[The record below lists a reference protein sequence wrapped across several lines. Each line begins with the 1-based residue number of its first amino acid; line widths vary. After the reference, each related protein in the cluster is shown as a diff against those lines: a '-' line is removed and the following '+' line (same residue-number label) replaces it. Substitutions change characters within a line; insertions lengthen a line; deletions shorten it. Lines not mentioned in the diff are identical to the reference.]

1 VSTRLRGGLHAFAP
15 AKVNLTLAVLGRR
28 SDGFHDLESV
38 FARIGLYDEVV
49 VEPLTDW
56 ERSSGSEELI
66 IEPLDPAEA
75 ARHGSARAAH
85 TPTGDDLILQAAAAL
100 RHQAPPSLAL
110 KRLRFRLTKRIP
122 VAAGLGGGSSDAAAA
137 LLLAALA
144 WKLEMEHDRLMTVAE
159 RLGSDVPFFASA
171 LRLALVRGR
180 GESISSLG
188 TPAGPLG
195 VVTVTPG
202 HRLSTPQVFSQLGL
216 SRTRE
221 ASHAREAT
229 RKLADLIAMGAA
241 PSAIVAMAPELRD
254 ANDLWP
260 AAIKVLPSLAWA
272 RDDLE
277 RAMGVPVLMSGSGPT
292 LVALY
297 PSPAQAR
304 AAADRLAGSLPPS
317 ISGAAVHAADLP
329 AAH

>member
-1 VSTRLRGGLHAFAP
+1 MSTRLRGGLHAYAP
-15 AKVNLTLAVLGRR
+15 AKINLTLAVLGRR
-28 SDGFHDLESV
+28 PDGFHDLESV
-38 FARIGLYDEVV
+38 FARIGLYDEIV

-56 ERSSGSEELI
+56 EPSTGLEELVV
-66 IEPLDPAEA
+66 EPPEPSRRGAP
-75 ARHGSARAAH
+75 GAAH
-85 TPTGDDLILQAAAAL
+85 AASPKDLILQAAAAL
-100 RHQAPPSLAL
+100 RHQAPPDLPL

-144 WKLEMEHDRLMTVAE
+144 WKLEMEHDRLMAVAE

-188 TPAGPLG
+188 STGGALG
-195 VVTVTPG
+195 VVTVTPT
-202 HRLSTPQVFSQLGL
+202 HRVSTPQVFDQLGL
-216 SRTRE
+216 VRTRE
-221 ASHAREAT
+221 QTTAKAAT
-229 RKLADLIAMGAA
+229 RKLADLISTGAP

-254 ANDLWP
+254 ANDLWQ
-260 AAIKVLPSLAWA
+260 AAIKVVPSLAWA

-277 RAMGVPVLMSGSGPT
+277 RALGLPVLMSGSGPT

-304 AAADRLAGSLPPS
+304 AAAERLADSLPTTLA
-317 ISGAAVHAADLP
+317 GAAVFAADLP